1 MRPMF
6 ARAKGKLWLFAGIVM
21 KRGRPLLGKLGSLFV
36 DLWHHLLPLI
46 HRCTSWN
53 GFWWIAGIAV
63 VLAIG
68 VYLSWRFWDD
78 LQGGPESLSTTVRNL
93 GLVIGGVI
101 AILLAVWR
109 SVVGSSQADT
119 AQRSLQNERYQ
130 KGAEMLG
137 NNVLSVRLG
146 GVYALR
152 RLAEEHPE
160 QYHVQIMRLFCAFV
174 RNPTETNTGEDSRNT
189 EEVPPHTPPSLRED
203 VQTVMMAIGN
213 RSSVHLHLEAQ
224 TRLQLDMRGSDLRGA
239 ELSDMNLTTPP
250 WQDWARVP
258 FSELLN
264 RRTDLSDAKLCSA
277 NLTFAELKNAK
288 LWHSCLCNTR
298 LGLADLS
305 DAVLADANL
314 HGALWSGPILS
325 GAKFSF
331 DGFSP
336 AKGIKQSDLDS
347 CQADADNLPDLTG
360 VVDAETGEPLVW
372 SGKPLDAKS

>member
-109 SVVGSSQADT
+109 SISEMGSSQADT
-119 AQRSLQNERYQ
+119 AQRSLLSNERYQ
-130 KGAEMLG
+130 KGAIEMLG

-160 QYHVQIMRLFCAFV
+160 QYHVQTMRLLCAFV

-189 EEVPPHTPPSLRED
+189 EEVRIDHTGIRVTARGCS
-203 VQTVMMAIGN
+203 N
-213 RSSVHLHLEAQ
+213 RNDGDWKSIQ
-224 TRLQLDMRGSDLRGA
+224 C
-239 ELSDMNLTTPP
+239 TPAP
-250 WQDWARVP
+250 
-258 FSELLN
+258 
-264 RRTDLSDAKLCSA
+264 
-277 NLTFAELKNAK
+277 
-288 LWHSCLCNTR
+288 
-298 LGLADLS
+298 
-305 DAVLADANL
+305 
-314 HGALWSGPILS
+314 
-325 GAKFSF
+325 
-331 DGFSP
+331 
-336 AKGIKQSDLDS
+336 
-347 CQADADNLPDLTG
+347 
-360 VVDAETGEPLVW
+360 
-372 SGKPLDAKS
+372 